1 MADRGSN
8 SDSFAGTPADGA
20 RSPDAGTPADAGT
33 SGLPARR
40 VSSGELERIFSRA
53 AKLQFDEGEDV
64 TDLDVGEVVRIA
76 EEVGLERRHVRR
88 ALAEVQAESLLPTL
102 PVDGGLP
109 ARLWGPGV
117 VRHSRAV
124 RGDPSEVQARLERHL
139 EEKESLH
146 GVRQKPGRSLWE
158 PAAGLIKQMQRSLD
172 VGGHGY
178 DLAKAR
184 NVQLAVEGLEEGW
197 SLVTLSVD
205 IRNLRA
211 GQATGWLLGLGAS
224 GTAGAVGSAILV
236 GTGAAIVIAP
246 FLAIGFLGLASWAAG
261 RTIHKARDRIE
272 LAVLGLL
279 DRLEQGQI
287 GAEKD
292 GSGWREW
299 LLTGSKP
306 GRPDGV

>member
-1 MADRGSN
+1 M
-8 SDSFAGTPADGA
+8 
-20 RSPDAGTPADAGT
+20 ADAGPNSESSIERPAEAGT
-33 SGLPARR
+33 LDLPVRR
-40 VSSGELERIFSRA
+40 VSSGELERVIRRA
-53 AKLQFDEGEDV
+53 AELQFDEGADV

-76 EEVGLERRHVRR
+76 EEVGLEARHVRR

-102 PVDGGLP
+102 PSDGGLP

-124 RGDPSEVQARLERHL
+124 PGDPSEVQARLERHL

-146 GVRQKPGRSLWE
+146 SVRQKPGRSLWE
-158 PAAGLIKQMQRSLD
+158 PAAGLLKQMQRSLD

-184 NVQLAVEGLEEGW
+184 NVQVAVEGLEQGW

-205 IRNLRA
+205 VRNLRA
-211 GQATGWLLGLGAS
+211 GQATGWLLGLGAT
-224 GTAGAVGSAILV
+224 GTAGAVGSAILA

-246 FLAIGFLGLASWAAG
+246 FLAIGFWGAAAWAAG
-261 RTIHKARDRIE
+261 RSIHKVRDRIE

-279 DRLEQGQI
+279 DRLEQGDI
-287 GAEKD
+287 GRERD

-299 LLTGSKP
+299 LLTGSKS
-306 GRPDGV
+306 GRPDRV

>member
-1 MADRGSN
+1 MADPDSG
-8 SDSFAGTPADGA
+8 SDSFTGTPADGM
-20 RSPDAGTPADAGT
+20 RPPDAGIPNDSET

-40 VSSGELERIFSRA
+40 VSSAELERVFRRA
-53 AKLQFDEGEDV
+53 AKLQFDEREDV

-76 EEVGLERRHVRR
+76 EEVGLEPRHVRR

-117 VRHSRAV
+117 VRQSRAV
-124 RGDPSEVQARLERHL
+124 RGDPSDVQARLERHL

-146 GVRQKPGRSLWE
+146 CVRHKPSRSLWE

-211 GQATGWLLGLGAS
+211 GQATGWLVGLGAS
-224 GTAGAVGSAILV
+224 GTAGAVGSAILA

-246 FLAIGFLGLASWAAG
+246 FLAIGFLGAASWAAG
-261 RTIHKARDRIE
+261 RTIHKVRDRIE
-272 LAVLGLL
+272 LVVLGLL
-279 DRLEQGQI
+279 DRLEQGRI
-287 GAEKD
+287 GAEKE

-299 LLTGSKP
+299 LLTGSKS
-306 GRPDGV
+306 GRADGA